1 MEVVSVIRMFA
12 WVSQTVLL
20 FPTIASSRRRQKT
33 LPADVLALGIPL
45 LHIEGGVEKGDL
57 MPTLF
62 RFMFFCASMIA
73 LVYGAMFALV
83 VLVEPRER
91 DVVVR
96 IPSERVN
103 PQQP

>member
-1 MEVVSVIRMFA
+1 
-12 WVSQTVLL
+12 
-20 FPTIASSRRRQKT
+20 
-33 LPADVLALGIPL
+33 
-45 LHIEGGVEKGDL
+45 

>member
-1 MEVVSVIRMFA
+1 
-12 WVSQTVLL
+12 
-20 FPTIASSRRRQKT
+20 
-33 LPADVLALGIPL
+33 
-45 LHIEGGVEKGDL
+45 

-62 RFMFFCASMIA
+62 RFLFFCVSAAA
-73 LVYGAMFALV
+73 LVYGVMFALV

-103 PQQP
+103 PQTP

>member
-1 MEVVSVIRMFA
+1 
-12 WVSQTVLL
+12 
-20 FPTIASSRRRQKT
+20 
-33 LPADVLALGIPL
+33 
-45 LHIEGGVEKGDL
+45 

-62 RFMFFCASMIA
+62 RFVFFCASVVA
-73 LVYGAMFALV
+73 LIYAAMFALV